1 MPEKITASGWSASMR
16 CCVVAAI
23 LTVPMPPT
31 VAATLTRVP
40 LLVSMVPRVTLTPAS
55 SVTVMSL
62 NADAILA
69 TSSSMAPMMAIVL
82 MRSFLSI
89 ASRFSLGFAYFRFA
103 HFQRRLPTACASSRS
118 NASVICQLKHLSVM
132 D

>member
-1 MPEKITASGWSASMR
+1 MLRGGGDIDGAHAADRCRNVDASA
-16 CCVVAAI
+16 
-23 LTVPMPPT
+23 
-31 VAATLTRVP
+31 